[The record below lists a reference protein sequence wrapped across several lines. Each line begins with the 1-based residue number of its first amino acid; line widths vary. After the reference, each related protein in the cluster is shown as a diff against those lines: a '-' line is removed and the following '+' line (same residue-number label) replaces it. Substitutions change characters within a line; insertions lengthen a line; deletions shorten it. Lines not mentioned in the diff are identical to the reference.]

1 MSGSTRS
8 HSTARMCRTRNTGLG
23 RRSQARS
30 RQGGLELCRHV
41 HGLAAEPQPPRAA
54 HLGVQCGEAGVALG
68 TGKAMAAAEDL
79 ASAGGEGLCV
89 PRHSLQ
95 LNALVGRRWGA
106 ADREAAAGGGGGGG
120 GAERDGTGGAGRT
133 SWAGRCGA
141 EGRTGAAEE
150 GADEPGRDS

>member
-1 MSGSTRS
+1 MSGSARS
-8 HSTARMCRTRNTGLG
+8 HNTARMSRTRNTGLG

-41 HGLAAEPQPPRAA
+41 HGLVAEPQPPRAA

-68 TGKAMAAAEDL
+68 TGKAVAAAEDL

-95 LNALVGRRWGA
+95 LNALVGRRGGA
-106 ADREAAAGGGGGGG
+106 ADREAAAGE
-120 GAERDGTGGAGRT
+120 GAELSGTGGTGRK